1 MGKNRRRRVVRGR
14 PGSSSPPATYDL
26 PHAVLAV
33 DIGGTHF
40 RLALFDL
47 QGRRLVL
54 SEGDTL
60 HSGGRVWMLE
70 RIRELGR
77 TLLDRPDSRVTACG
91 ISFGG
96 PVDFQHQRVTS
107 VHSPGWK
114 NFSLAKWLGTNL
126 NLPCRIDND
135 ANAGAL
141 GEFRYGAGRGTESLV
156 YVTLSTGVG
165 AGLILNGKTY
175 RGKDGLAGEL
185 GHVPISGSGPT
196 CSCGAGG
203 CLESLCSGR
212 AIAERGKKLGWSPLD
227 GSTYGH
233 AMACP
238 YSGEQS
244 EGITAKDIVQAAS
257 QGDTVALRIVR
268 EAAHWLAR
276 GLLTVIRIL
285 NPDRIILGGGLT
297 LAGQV
302 LLGPLH
308 QSLAELASPSIGYS
322 TEIVVAELGTYS
334 PLYGAAAMALDLLS
348 GTCNLQPI

>member
-1 MGKNRRRRVVRGR
+1 VDN
-14 PGSSSPPATYDL
+14 
-26 PHAVLAV
+26 VLAV

-40 RLALFDL
+40 RVALFDRE
-47 QGRRLVL
+47 GHRLVV

-60 HSGGRVWMLE
+60 HSGGRDWMLE
-70 RIRELGR
+70 RVRESAR
-77 TLLDRPDSRVTACG
+77 ALLEQTGCRVGACG

-107 VHSPGWK
+107 IHSPGWK
-114 NFSLAKWLGTNL
+114 NFSFAEWVGKNL
-126 NLPCRIDND
+126 NLPCLLDND

-141 GEFRYGAGRGTESLV
+141 GEFRNGSGRGTEALV

-185 GHVPISGSGPT
+185 GHIPISDSGIT
-196 CSCGAGG
+196 CSCGAAG

-212 AIAERGKKLGWSPLD
+212 AIAERAKERGWPRSD
-227 GSTYGH
+227 GLTH
-233 AMACP
+233 AP
-238 YSGEQS
+238 DSS
-244 EGITAKDIVQAAS
+244 EGRPPDITAKEIVQAAS
-257 QGDTVALRIVR
+257 EGDTTALRIVR
-268 EAAHWLAR
+268 EAAGWLAR
-276 GLLTVIRIL
+276 GLLTVVRIL

-302 LLGPLH
+302 LIAPLH
-308 QSLAELASPSIGYS
+308 QCLAELASPTIGYS

-334 PLYGAAAMALDLLS
+334 PLYGAAALALDLM
-348 GTCNLQPI
+348 NLRVESESESK

>member
-1 MGKNRRRRVVRGR
+1 
-14 PGSSSPPATYDL
+14 
-26 PHAVLAV
+26 
-33 DIGGTHF
+33 
-40 RLALFDL
+40 
-47 QGRRLVL
+47 
-54 SEGDTL
+54 
-60 HSGGRVWMLE
+60 
-70 RIRELGR
+70 
-77 TLLDRPDSRVTACG
+77 
-91 ISFGG
+91 
-96 PVDFQHQRVTS
+96 VDFQHQRVTS

-114 NFSLAKWLGTNL
+114 NFSLAKWVGTNL

-185 GHVPISGSGPT
+185 GHVPISDSGTT
-196 CSCGAGG
+196 CSCGAVG

-212 AIAERGKKLGWSPLD
+212 AIGQRAQKLGWRR
-227 GSTYGH
+227 
-233 AMACP
+233 
-238 YSGEQS
+238 S
-244 EGITAKDIVQAAS
+244 EGLTHADESTDTRPEGMTAQEIVQAAS
-257 QGDTVALRIVR
+257 QGDAAALHIVR
-268 EAAHWLAR
+268 EAAGWLAR

-302 LLGPLH
+302 LLDPLH

-322 TEIVVAELGTYS
+322 TGIVVAELGPYS
-334 PLYGAAAMALDLLS
+334 PLYGAAAMALELL
-348 GTCNLQPI
+348 

>member
-1 MGKNRRRRVVRGR
+1 VRN
-14 PGSSSPPATYDL
+14 L
-26 PHAVLAV
+26 LAI

-40 RLALFDL
+40 RLALFDH
-47 QGRRLVL
+47 QGRRRVL

-60 HSGGRVWMLE
+60 PSGGREWMLE
-70 RIRELGR
+70 RIGERSR
-77 TLLDRPDSRVTACG
+77 SLLEQTDCPVGACG

-96 PVDFQHQRVTS
+96 PVDFAHQRVTS

-114 NFSLAKWLGTNL
+114 NFSLAEWASTNL
-126 NLPCRIDND
+126 NLPCLIDND

-185 GHVPISGSGPT
+185 GHIPISDSGIT
-196 CSCGAGG
+196 CSCGAVG

-212 AIAERGKKLGWSPLD
+212 AIGERGKELGWRRSD
-227 GSTYGH
+227 GLSRT
-233 AMACP
+233 P
-238 YSGEQS
+238 DSGEARPQ
-244 EGITAKDIVQAAS
+244 GINAKEIVQAAS
-257 QGDTVALRIVR
+257 AGDTAALHIVR
-268 EAAHWLAR
+268 EAAGWLAR
-276 GLLTVIRIL
+276 GLLTLIRIL
-285 NPDRIILGGGLT
+285 NPDKVILGGGLS

-308 QSLAELASPSIGYS
+308 QRLAELASPTVGYS

-334 PLYGAAAMALDLLS
+334 PLYGAAAMALDLM
-348 GTCNLQPI
+348 CLQP